1 MDAPLQ
7 NTFVR
12 EVETN
17 KSEILKIHQ
26 LEVGD
31 VGCVVWDAAL
41 VLSKYLETPDF
52 KDGELLKGKE
62 ILELGAGTGCVG
74 LVAANMGANALIT
87 DLPDFIP
94 LIEMN
99 ITENKSLIKGSA
111 KALPLRWGEDTV
123 QDYFHYILLADCIY
137 YEESIEP
144 LVKAIVDHCQENTEV
159 LCCYEERTTGN
170 KPQLQRKFF
179 QLISDNLDVK
189 EVPLDH
195 HDSHFRS
202 EDIHIFKFTRKKST

>member
-17 KSEILKIHQ
+17 KGEILKIHQ

-52 KDGELLKGKE
+52 KNGELLKGKE

-74 LVAANMGANALIT
+74 LVAANMGW
-87 DLPDFIP
+87 
-94 LIEMN
+94 
-99 ITENKSLIKGSA
+99 S
-111 KALPLRWGEDTV
+111 
-123 QDYFHYILLADCIY
+123 
-137 YEESIEP
+137 
-144 LVKAIVDHCQENTEV
+144 
-159 LCCYEERTTGN
+159 
-170 KPQLQRKFF
+170 
-179 QLISDNLDVK
+179 
-189 EVPLDH
+189 
-195 HDSHFRS
+195 
-202 EDIHIFKFTRKKST
+202 